1 MPVVI
6 YVAVGG
12 AIGALARFGVNQL
25 TWSLYIGS
33 FPVATLIVNAVGSLL
48 IGLGWG
54 VIENDLSKAFLLT
67 GVLGGFTTFSAFS
80 LETVRLFQNGDTN
93 LALLNIL
100 LNNSLGILFCL
111 AGFGLAKV
119 MS

>member
-1 MPVVI
+1 
-6 YVAVGG
+6 
-12 AIGALARFGVNQL
+12 
-25 TWSLYIGS
+25 
-33 FPVATLIVNAVGSLL
+33 
-48 IGLGWG
+48 
-54 VIENDLSKAFLLT
+54 
-67 GVLGGFTTFSAFS
+67 VLGGFTTFSAFS